1 MISARV
7 IGGLTARNTESEAYI
22 PYLVRTYILSHCAY
36 APETPAGI
44 RLRRHDAM
52 KSLLAFS
59 SADRGPG
66 SRQSGLSSAE
76 QELAALEV
84 KLLCALSSVSGIDF
98 FKFVIGK

>member
-1 MISARV
+1 
-7 IGGLTARNTESEAYI
+7 
-22 PYLVRTYILSHCAY
+22 
-36 APETPAGI
+36 
-44 RLRRHDAM
+44 M